1 MNIMMKLL
9 KDLTPLNRVFCS
21 AGYDHAVSYLQKLL
35 PFRVIG
41 FQKEDNHNGWVI
53 PPRWEVREAKILR
66 DGKVL
71 YDGKESPLGVI
82 SLSTPF
88 QGKVGLEELKRHLFY
103 DHRYEDAIPYHFRLL
118 YRPWARDWG
127 FCVPRRLFDRLGP
140 GDYEV
145 IIETEEE
152 EGDLKILE
160 YTHKGALNDTIVFA
174 AHLDHPGMAND
185 GLSGCAVGVE
195 LFRRLLPKKTK
206 FSYKLFLH
214 QEIIGSQYYLL
225 RKVVEKGERLV
236 ESIFL
241 EMLGSRTPLA
251 LQASRTGNTM
261 IEQALAKTLEEEKIT
276 HRRGA
281 FGSIVV
287 NGDYVWESFSI
298 PMASFSRFPYPEYH
312 TDRDTFAIMDEGA
325 LNESL
330 EILLK
335 TIALLES
342 SQVVVKKFQGNICL
356 SNPEYNL
363 YVDPGQPAFGRS
375 KGEDIGGMR
384 KLMDIIP
391 MIARPIPAEFLARE
405 AGVSTGI
412 AMDYLRKWADK
423 GLVTIV

>member
-225 RKVVEKGERLV
+225 RKGVEKGERLA

-251 LQASRTGNTM
+251 LQASRAGNTM
-261 IEQALAKTLEEEKIT
+261 IEQALAKTLEEEKISPPPGGFRQ
-276 HRRGA
+276 HRRERGLCVGVVRHSDGFLFQISVSGIPHRQRYFCHHGRGGFERIPRNPA
-281 FGSIVV
+281 EDHRFAGIIPGRDKEIPGKHLPVQPGIQSIC
-287 NGDYVWESFSI
+287 GPRPARLREEQGGRY
-298 PMASFSRFPYPEYH
+298 R
-312 TDRDTFAIMDEGA
+312 RDEKAYGH
-325 LNESL
+325 
-330 EILLK
+330 
-335 TIALLES
+335 
-342 SQVVVKKFQGNICL
+342 
-356 SNPEYNL
+356 NPHDSEA
-363 YVDPGQPAFGRS
+363 DPGGVPRPRSGRLH
-375 KGEDIGGMR
+375 R
-384 KLMDIIP
+384 H
-391 MIARPIPAEFLARE
+391 R
-405 AGVSTGI
+405 
-412 AMDYLRKWADK
+412 Y
-423 GLVTIV
+423 GLPSEMGR